1 MYFSILNDS
10 ATHMEITI
18 RPNQYLTKSKCFFII
33 TLFFFIFQQTKVF
46 SQSNPELGYPL
57 ITNYSPKVY
66 KGHGQ
71 VWGVIQS
78 DNGVMY
84 FGTSAGITEYDGVN
98 WRQISISDSVIF
110 QTVRGFEK
118 GKDGKIFFGGGQN
131 FGYIEFDNYGIA
143 KAFSLLELVKPEF
156 RNFSDIRSINLKGDF
171 LFVQSKEY
179 LFRINLTKL
188 SEGGEFKAWK
198 ADSFFVYSMI
208 FENELYIFQLEKGL
222 YQLKGENLEIVP
234 GSDIFKNTRVYI
246 MLPIPDKEIGDFKYL
261 VGTASEGFFGFTGKS
276 FVPFKTELDPLLKD
290 QFLYR
295 SITLP
300 NGNFVVSL
308 IGKGIFIM
316 NPEGKVLR
324 NINYEAGLQDESVYW
339 SYLDSSDMLW
349 LGLDNG
355 ISKVELSPSITTFS
369 KQSGLKTGILSIQRV
384 QERLV
389 IGTPIGISTLNKNS
403 GKFEQID
410 FGGGTQVF
418 DMLPIGED
426 LIFRT
431 INGIGV
437 LKGDLQIG
445 YELADSWLSGSVF
458 LNSKH
463 LDQRVIV
470 GSGLGVAVIRKKAG
484 NTNWEKE
491 GHFPGNFHGVWTLA
505 ETKEGDIWAGTQS
518 GYAYKITPVLDQEG
532 NLDFAKSKIV
542 TYGGE
547 NQEKAGDGVIYGV
560 AGKIFSLSE
569 NGFFSYNPESEKFE
583 LDDTFGKIEIDYS
596 STDNFNLKEDDL
608 GRVWV
613 TIKNK
618 IRLATPLP
626 NGGYK
631 LEDDLFNGYP
641 WEDITTI
648 FPERNGIVWIGS
660 GDGLVRMEIQK
671 EKSVQRPFSI
681 LLRQAITKTDTLSLD
696 AAEGISLQ
704 QSNNSLR
711 FMYAAPFFEQEDR
724 TVYQTYLEGFDPD
737 WTDWGTNSYK
747 EYTNLATGTY
757 TFRVRAKNLYNVISE
772 ESTYTFTILPPW
784 YATWWAYL
792 IYLFCVVG
800 IGYLIYISQKK
811 RLLAKEREKSRER
824 ELAQAKEIEK
834 AYENLKATQEQ
845 LIQQEKLA
853 SLGQLTAGI
862 AHEIKNPLN
871 FVNNFSELSMEYV
884 DEISESVEKLDQN
897 DTTEDIKSLLGDVRG
912 NLAKIFQHGSRA
924 DGIVR
929 SMLMHS
935 RGGKGIKEPT
945 DLNELIKEYV
955 NLAFHGMRASKN
967 PINVD
972 IKVQLEE
979 DLPKVMLNPEDFS
992 RVILN
997 LCKNAFDAMRDKT
1010 ELHGKDYLPKLSVS
1024 TKNLEDSV
1032 MVVVEDNG
1040 PGVPEDIRDKLLMPF
1055 FTTKKG
1061 TEGTGLGLSITHDI
1075 IKDHEGVLEIDS
1087 IVGEYTRFII
1097 LIPKTQ

>member
-10 ATHMEITI
+10 ATNMEITI
-18 RPNQYLTKSKCFFII
+18 LPSQYFTKGKSFFIL
-33 TLFFFIFQQTKVF
+33 TLVFLIFLQTEVK
-46 SQSNPELGYPL
+46 SQSNSELGFPL
-57 ITNYSPKVY
+57 ITNYSPKDY

-71 VWGVIQS
+71 VWGVIQA

-98 WRQISISDSVIF
+98 WRQIGISESAVF
-110 QTVRGFEK
+110 QTVRAFQK
-118 GKDGKIFFGGGQN
+118 GNDGKIYFGGGQN
-131 FGYIEFDNYGIA
+131 FGYLEFDNYGNA
-143 KAFSLLELVKPEF
+143 KAYSLLEIVKPEY
-156 RNFSDIRSINLKGDF
+156 RNFSDIRSIQLQGDF

-179 LFRINLTKL
+179 LFRINIKKL
-188 SEGGEFKAWK
+188 SDGGEFKAWNT
-198 ADSFFVYSMI
+198 DSFFVYSMV
-208 FENELYIFQLEKGL
+208 FENELYVFQLEKGL
-222 YQLKGENLEIVP
+222 YKLEGENLKIVP
-234 GSDIFKNTRVYI
+234 GSEIFKNTRIYI
-246 MLPIPDKEIGDFKYL
+246 MLPAPKDNPGKFKFL
-261 VGTASEGFFGFTGKS
+261 VGTASEGFFGFAGES
-276 FVPFKTELDPLLKD
+276 FVPFKTELDPLLKE

-295 SITLP
+295 SISLP
-300 NGNFVVSL
+300 NGNFIVSL
-308 IGKGIFIM
+308 IGKGVFIM
-316 NPEGKVLR
+316 TPEGKVLR

-339 SYLDSSDMLW
+339 SYLDSSGMLW

-384 QERLV
+384 QGRLV
-389 IGTPIGISTLNKNS
+389 IGTPIGISSLNRDS

-418 DMLPIGED
+418 DMLPMGENL
-426 LIFRT
+426 LIRT

-437 LKGDLQIG
+437 LNGDLKSG
-445 YELADSWLSGSVF
+445 YELADNWLSGTVF

-463 LDQRVIV
+463 LPQRVIV

-484 NTNWEKE
+484 STNWEKE

-532 NLDFAKSKIV
+532 NLDFEKSMIV

-560 AGKIFSLSE
+560 AGKIFSMSE
-569 NGFFSYNPESEKFE
+569 QGFFSYNPESQKFE

-626 NGGYK
+626 NGEYK

-641 WEDITTI
+641 WEDLTTI
-648 FPERNGIVWIGS
+648 FPEKNGVVWIGS
-660 GDGLVRMEIQK
+660 GDGLVRMEIQN
-671 EKSVQRPFSI
+671 EKSSQRPFSI

-696 AAEGISLQ
+696 SGEGISLK

-711 FMYAAPFFEQEDR
+711 FMYASPFFEQEDR
-724 TVYQTYLEGFDPD
+724 TVYQTYLDGFDPD

-772 ESTYTFTILPPW
+772 EATFTFTILPPW
-784 YATWWAYL
+784 YATWWAFLLYL
-792 IYLFCVVG
+792 IGVAG
-800 IGYLIYISQKK
+800 IGYLIYLSQKK
-811 RLLAKEREKSRER
+811 RLLAKERERSRER
-824 ELAQAKEIEK
+824 ELAQAKEIEV

-871 FVNNFSELSMEYV
+871 FVNNFSELSIEYV
-884 DEISESVEKLDQN
+884 DEIKESVNKLQQD
-897 DTTEDIKSLLGDVRG
+897 DTTEDIKSLLEDVKG
-912 NLAKIFQHGSRA
+912 NLTKILQHGSRA

-955 NLAFHGMRASKN
+955 NLAFHGMRANKN

-972 IKVQLEE
+972 IKVELEE
-979 DLPKVMLNPEDFS
+979 GLPKVMLNPEDFS

-997 LCKNAFDAMRDKT
+997 LCKNAFDAMRDKI
-1010 ELHGKDYLPKLSVS
+1010 ELKGKDYLPRLLVS
-1024 TKNLEDSV
+1024 TKNQKDTV

-1040 PGVPEDIRDKLLMPF
+1040 PGVADNIKDKLMMPF

-1075 IKDHEGVLEIDS
+1075 VKDHDGILEIDS
-1087 IVGEYTRFII
+1087 VVGEYTRFII
-1097 LIPKTQ
+1097 LMPKTQ

>member
-1 MYFSILNDS
+1 
-10 ATHMEITI
+10 MEITI
-18 RPNQYLTKSKCFFII
+18 SPTRYFTKGKCFTII
-33 TLFFFIFQQTKVF
+33 TLFFFIFLQTEGIG
-46 SQSNPELGYPL
+46 QTNPELGFPL
-57 ITNYSPKVY
+57 ITNYSPKDY

-71 VWGVIQS
+71 VWGVIQGE
-78 DNGVMY
+78 NGVMY

-98 WRQISISDSVIF
+98 WRQISISDSVVF

-118 GKDGKIFFGGGQN
+118 GKDGMIFFGGGQN
-131 FGYIEFDNYGIA
+131 FGYFEFDNYGNV
-143 KAFSLLELVKPEF
+143 KAFSLLELVKTEF
-156 RNFSDIRSINLKGDF
+156 RNFSDIRSINLQGDF

-179 LFRINLTKL
+179 LFRINVTKL
-188 SEGGEFKAWK
+188 REGGDFKAWK
-198 ADSFFVYSMI
+198 ADSFFVYSMV

-234 GSDIFKNTRVYI
+234 GSEIFKNTRVYI
-246 MLPIPDKEIGDFKYL
+246 MLPFPDQEKGNFKYL
-261 VGTASEGFFGFTGKS
+261 VGTASEGFFGFTGNS

-308 IGKGIFIM
+308 IGEGIFIM
-316 NPEGKVLR
+316 DTKGKVLR

-339 SYLDSSDMLW
+339 SYLDSSGMLW

-369 KQSGLKTGILSIQRV
+369 KQSGLKTGILSIERV
-384 QERLV
+384 QGNLV
-389 IGTPIGISTLNKNS
+389 IGTPIGISSLDS

-418 DMLPIGED
+418 DMLPLGED

-437 LKGDLQIG
+437 LTGDLQSG
-445 YELADSWLSGSVF
+445 YELADNWLSGSVF

-484 NTNWEKE
+484 SGNWEKE

-518 GYAYKITPVLDQEG
+518 GFAYKITPVLDEDG
-532 NLDFAKSKIV
+532 NLDFEKSKIV
-542 TYGGE
+542 TYGGG

-569 NGFFSYNPESEKFE
+569 QGFFSYNPKSKKFE

-596 STDNFNLKEDDL
+596 STDNFNLEEDDL

-618 IRLATPLP
+618 IRLATPIP
-626 NGGYK
+626 NGGYR

-648 FPERNGIVWIGS
+648 FPEKNGIVWIGS
-660 GDGLVRMEIQK
+660 GDGLVRMEIQH
-671 EKSVQRPFSI
+671 EKPVQRTFSI

-696 AAEGISLQ
+696 SGEEISLK

-757 TFRVRAKNLYNVISE
+757 SFRVRAKNLYNVISE
-772 ESTYTFTILPPW
+772 EATFTFTILPPW
-784 YATWWAYL
+784 YATWWAFLLYS
-792 IYLFCVVG
+792 VGVAG
-800 IGYLIYISQKK
+800 IGYLIYLSQKK
-811 RLLAKEREKSRER
+811 RLIANEREKSRER

-871 FVNNFSELSMEYV
+871 FVNNFSELSLEYV
-884 DEISESVEKLDQN
+884 DEISESVGKLGQN
-897 DTTEDIKSLLGDVRG
+897 ETTEDIKALLGDVKG
-912 NLAKIFQHGSRA
+912 NLTKILQHGSRA

-935 RGGKGIKEPT
+935 RGGKGIKELT

-955 NLAFHGMRASKN
+955 NLAFHGMRANKN

-979 DLPKVMLNPEDFS
+979 SLPKVMLNPEDFS

-1010 ELHGKDYLPKLSVS
+1010 EVIGKDYLPRLLVN
-1024 TKNLEDSV
+1024 TKNLDDSV
-1032 MVVVEDNG
+1032 MLVVEDNG
-1040 PGVPEDIRDKLLMPF
+1040 PGVADEIKDKLLMPF

-1061 TEGTGLGLSITHDI
+1061 TEGTGLGLSITYDI
-1075 IKDHEGVLEIDS
+1075 IKDHGGVLEIDS